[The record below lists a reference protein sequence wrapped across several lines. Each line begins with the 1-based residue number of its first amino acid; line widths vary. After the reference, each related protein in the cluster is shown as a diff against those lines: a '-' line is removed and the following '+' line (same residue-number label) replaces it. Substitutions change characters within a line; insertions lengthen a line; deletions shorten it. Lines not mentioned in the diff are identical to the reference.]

1 MTMVRTLV
9 PLNMYVVTYQ
19 LAYGRPYS
27 KFEELL
33 LKAINE
39 STDTGGRTSRELGD
53 IFKVHVRLLTEGLV
67 TLIQE
72 GWVAMEQR
80 GSEIYYLVTEQGR
93 ATVASGRRPS
103 NLRVRTAH
111 AKIVRE
117 RLTGQ
122 MARASELPLITV
134 NALRRAANRAV
145 HKEALQPRVIRTKI
159 NGGEA
164 ERLLPRSDQHQE
176 WVRWIDSAARV
187 SQDLHYLPVRV
198 DLDSGKVLGLPYQWQ
213 HLAQMICQ
221 EARERREEFEADPAF
236 QAELQRV
243 MQDSTEAVIDDVPTV
258 AHWAVPYAQAFVTC
272 ADLTLR
278 GDHGRALGEELLA
291 RAEGSVLIVA
301 GNLDEPTAVATKDAA
316 IALRRRGVHCDVLWS
331 CEDEAA
337 VDTIQRRITAIRADD
352 SLPGKVQFNRARA
365 ERVADM
371 IITMTADGPVAAIG
385 AGLFGGA
392 ERDGELRPALRLT
405 DPGAAAALARVCAG
419 WWEELPANE
428 GALPAH
434 RWKHLAEQW
443 ASEAAT
449 AQAPNQTTVGVGCPD
464 NPSVECTGRAIVL
477 VGPQQAAFQ
486 ANLSAEAG
494 QRYLRTESDERIDRL
509 VAESA
514 HLPDAVGRLYRV
526 IGGADGWRTLRRKG
540 DLWSVEVTEAPPPAR
555 SQRLLAVNGQ
565 WLVTCGDPARSSVA
579 FCVEG
584 HVGER
589 TWVRAMNGS

>member
-1 MTMVRTLV
+1 
-9 PLNMYVVTYQ
+9 
-19 LAYGRPYS
+19 
-27 KFEELL
+27 
-33 LKAINE
+33 
-39 STDTGGRTSRELGD
+39 
-53 IFKVHVRLLTEGLV
+53 LV

-72 GWVAMEQR
+72 GWVAMDQR

-111 AKIVRE
+111 ARIVRE

-122 MARASELPLITV
+122 MARASDLSLITATAP
-134 NALRRAANRAV
+134 ALRRTANRAV

-164 ERLLPRSDQHQE
+164 ERLLPRFDHRQE

-187 SQDLHYLPVRV
+187 SQDLHFLPVRV

-213 HLAQMICQ
+213 HLTPIIVE
-221 EARERREEFEADPAF
+221 EARERRQEFEAEPEF
-236 QAELQRV
+236 QAQLQQL
-243 MQDSTEAVIDDVPTV
+243 MQGSTETVADDAPTV
-258 AHWAVPYAQAFVTC
+258 AHWAEPYAQTFVTC

-278 GDHGRALGEELLA
+278 GGPGRTVAEELLA
-291 RAEGSVLIVA
+291 RARGSALIVA
-301 GNLDEPTAVATKDAA
+301 GNLDKPTAVAAKEAA
-316 IALRRRGVHCDVLWS
+316 IALRRRGVHCDMLWS

-337 VDTIQRRITAIRADD
+337 TDTIQRGITAIRADD

-365 ERVADM
+365 EKVADM
-371 IITMTADGPVAAIG
+371 IIASTSDGPVAAIG

-392 ERDGELRPALRLT
+392 ERDGELRPALRLI
-405 DPGAAAALARVCAG
+405 DPGVVAALARVCAG
-419 WWEELPANE
+419 WWEELPVDE

-443 ASEAAT
+443 AGEAAT
-449 AQAPNQTTVGVGCPD
+449 AQPSDELPGRVGCPD
-464 NPSVECTGRAIVL
+464 DPAVECKGRVIVL

-486 ANLSAEAG
+486 ANLAVEAG
-494 QRYLRTESDERIDRL
+494 QRYLRTEPDQHTDRL
-509 VAESA
+509 VAESG
-514 HLPDAVGRLYRV
+514 HLPDSVGRLYRV
-526 IGGADGWRTLRRKG
+526 VGGADGWRTLRRKG
-540 DLWSVEVTEAPPPAR
+540 SSWSVEVTEAPPPAR
-555 SQRLLAVNGQ
+555 SQRLLAVTGQ
-565 WLVTCGDPARSSVA
+565 WLVTCGDPARSSIA

-589 TWVRAMNGS
+589 AWVRAVTGS